1 MFNLNSTSRCHHF
14 ALLNPRLRGVL
25 MLESTVANDE
35 GVSSSTLSHSL
46 INSANDWILGLRNDN
61 SIEAWNEVLDSDVE
75 EMRVLKVR
83 FDEEFGGQFNGG
95 LALMKVGYLV
105 TFSAIGQWS
114 EA

>member
-46 INSANDWILGLRNDN
+46 INSANDWIL
-61 SIEAWNEVLDSDVE
+61 EAWNEVLDSDVE